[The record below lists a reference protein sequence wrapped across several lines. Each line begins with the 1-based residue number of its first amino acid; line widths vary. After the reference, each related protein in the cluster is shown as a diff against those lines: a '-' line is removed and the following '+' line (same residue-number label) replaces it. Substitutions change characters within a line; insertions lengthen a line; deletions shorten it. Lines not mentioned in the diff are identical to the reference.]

1 MSRFGLILLAAGASR
16 RLGRPKQL
24 LPFQNKPLLQHI
36 MQQTRD
42 LAWDAQILVLGAG
55 AERMLPALE
64 IGDFEPALNPDWE
77 TGMASSVRTGVERAL
92 AQCPDLEN
100 LLFLVCDQPF
110 VSADLIREMRQQHAQ
125 SGKKITACRYG
136 EIVGVPA
143 IFSHALF
150 PELLRLHGDRGAG
163 LLIKRYADDRAE
175 VSFELGATDIDTPA
189 DYDRL
194 LNARQRFSDGFL
206 KPPE

>member
-16 RLGRPKQL
+16 RLGSPKQL

-42 LAWDAQILVLGAG
+42 LPWEAKILVLGAG
-55 AERMLPALE
+55 AERMLSALE

-92 AQCPDLEN
+92 ARRPDLEN

-110 VSADLIREMRQQHAQ
+110 VSADLIREMRQLHAR

-143 IFSHALF
+143 IFSQTLF
-150 PELLRLHGDRGAG
+150 PELLLLHGDRGAG
-163 LLIKRYADDRAE
+163 LLIKRYPDERAE
-175 VSFELGATDIDTPA
+175 VSFELGAADIDTPA

-194 LNARQRFSDGFL
+194 LIAHPFQAEKIL